1 MATTDENTQTDQ
13 DLEEDQS
20 GKTGRIDKMQDFYE
34 SRPKFWDEFDDEQ
47 AGMGSWAKQMRSA
60 GIYQPLD
67 MLYNTKFYRLK
78 RIDPYYRVEGAIEY
92 LFFTKPDLNLVNTS
106 HTITD
111 GRDGYGSLTTGEIQA
126 NSIQGTSGSLE
137 GDFKTMILGQGSG
150 PFGVGTSVVPY
161 FHMLKDLGY
170 EQTFVD
176 LSSSYIRPNCES
188 ADRCPFIRIL
198 SNRKTSNMDI
208 PDISVEDLE
217 TSQNLYGFKLHY
229 PLSSLK
235 SDEDMEFSIDFEDT
249 QYLEVYHL
257 FKAWDLFR
265 RLKWLGITF
274 PKKEYI
280 ENKILCD
287 HISVF
292 KFLVDVDG
300 ETLLYWAKATGVYP
314 KSISRSAFSEM
325 GKDGALNINV
335 TFKVSGWFED
345 MDPIILEDF
354 NHLVS
359 EWQGGL
365 PNPVPIWSNEVGA
378 VDGSNLDGFYVIA
391 GNTQGFPLSGSHV
404 RGRYYLVG
412 FGEHGVNQSSTR
424 NDVGFVSP
432 FEHN

>member
-1 MATTDENTQTDQ
+1 MATTNENTQTDQ
-13 DLEEDQS
+13 DFDEDQS
-20 GKTGRIDKMQDFYE
+20 KSTGRIDKMQDFYE
-34 SRPKFWDEFDDEQ
+34 SRPKFWDEFDDEES
-47 AGMGSWAKQMRSA
+47 GMGSWAQQMRSA

-67 MLYNTKFYRLK
+67 MLYNTKFYRLR

-92 LFFTKPDLNLVNTS
+92 LFFTKPDLNIVGPN
-106 HTITD
+106 
-111 GRDGYGSLTTGEIQA
+111 GKLTTGDIHMNNIE
-126 NSIQGTSGSLE
+126 GDSGS
-137 GDFKTMILGQGSG
+137 FAHNFQQMILGAGTGS
-150 PFGVGTSVVPY
+150 FKAGTAAVPY
-161 FHMLKDLGY
+161 FNMLKELGY
-170 EQTFVD
+170 EQTFAD
-176 LSSSYIRPNCES
+176 LCSSYIRSGNEG
-188 ADRCPFIRIL
+188 DKCPFIRIL
-198 SNRKTSNMDI
+198 SNRKTSNLDI

-265 RLKWLGITF
+265 RLKWLGVVF

-314 KSISRSAFSEM
+314 KTISRSSFSEM

-345 MDPIILEDF
+345 MDPNILEDF
-354 NHLVS
+354 NHLVN
-359 EWQGGL
+359 EWKGTIT
-365 PNPVPIWSNEVGA
+365 PASIWNDAVEA
-378 VDGSNLDGFYVIA
+378 VDGSNLDGFYVIKR
-391 GNTQGFPLSGSHV
+391 GTQGFSLAGGHV
-404 RGRYYLVG
+404 NQRYYLVG

-424 NDVGFVSP
+424 KDTDFVSP

>member
-1 MATTDENTQTDQ
+1 MATN
-13 DLEEDQS
+13 EDNNNS
-20 GKTGRIDKMQDFYE
+20 EGGLGTARIDKMQDFYE
-34 SRPKFWDEFDDEQ
+34 SRPKFWDEFDDDE
-47 AGMGSWAKQMRSA
+47 ANMGSWAKQMRSA

-67 MLYNTKFYRLK
+67 MSYNTKFYRLK

-92 LFFTKPDLNLVNTS
+92 LFFTKPDLNLVNT
-106 HTITD
+106 IGTD
-111 GRDGYGSLTTGEIQA
+111 RNPYGALTTGDIET
-126 NSIQGTSGSLE
+126 NTIQGNSGSF
-137 GDFKTMILGQGSG
+137 GHDFKKMILGDGTDSFQI
-150 PFGVGTSVVPY
+150 GTSVVPY
-161 FHMLKDLGY
+161 FRMLKDLGY
-170 EQTFVD
+170 EQTFAD
-176 LSSSYIRPNCES
+176 LCSSYIRNGNT
-188 ADRCPFIRIL
+188 DDKCPFIRIL
-198 SNRKTSNMDI
+198 SNRKCSNMDI

-217 TSQNLYGFKLHY
+217 TAQNLYGFKLHY

-257 FKAWDLFR
+257 FKSWDLFR
-265 RLKWLGITF
+265 RLKWLGVVF

-314 KSISRSAFSEM
+314 KSISRSSFSEM

-345 MDPIILEDF
+345 MDPMILEDF
-354 NHLVS
+354 NDLILKWKGS
-359 EWQGGL
+359 L
-365 PNPVPIWSNEVGA
+365 PSAVPIWSNEVGA
-378 VDGSNLDGFYVIA
+378 VDGSNLDGFYIVCRD
-391 GNTQGFPLSGSHV
+391 TQGFPLSGSHV

-412 FGEHGVNQSSTR
+412 FGDHGVSQSTTR
-424 NDVGFVSP
+424 KDVEFISP
-432 FEHN
+432 IKS